1 MKEFD
6 IYYSGV
12 ITIEAETEEDARDE
26 FYRKYFGY
34 GDIDEIEDITEEED
48 DYE

>member
-1 MKEFD
+1 MKNFD
-6 IYYSGV
+6 VYYGGV
-12 ITIEAETEEDARDE
+12 ITIEAETEEEAREE

-34 GDIDEIEDITEEED
+34 GDIDEIEELEDGED